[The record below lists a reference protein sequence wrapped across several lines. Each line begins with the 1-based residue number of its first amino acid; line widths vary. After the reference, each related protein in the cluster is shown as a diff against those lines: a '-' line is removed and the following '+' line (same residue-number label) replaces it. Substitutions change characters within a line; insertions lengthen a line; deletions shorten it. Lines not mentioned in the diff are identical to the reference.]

1 MNNEILISVMLPTR
15 HRVDLVKRSI
25 SGLLEKARQPAKI
38 EILIAYDDD
47 DTGSKDYFSS
57 EWNVLIDSFGAHTQV
72 FETPQ
77 WGYGELNDYYNL
89 MSKNAKGQWLLL
101 WNDDALMMDHAW
113 DSAIEQHKNFLG
125 MIHMTTEN
133 FGKNLTLFPLV
144 PREWIGLFGCL
155 SLSNLND
162 SWIQDICYAANTVLK
177 IEPRIFHDRFDVT
190 GNNHDST
197 YLNRNYRKKRHNSEE
212 MKQERLSWA
221 QRWRDFV
228 DQQTVAYDSSKHQ
241 TQDQ

>member
-25 SGLLEKARQPAKI
+25 SGLLEKANNPANI

-47 DTGSKDYFSS
+47 DMDSKEFFST
-57 EWNVLIDSFGAHTQV
+57 EWNKLINSFGAHTQV

-101 WNDDALMMDHAW
+101 WNDDALMMDPAW
-113 DSAIEQHKNFLG
+113 DTAISQHKDFLG
-125 MIHMTTEN
+125 MIHMNTDN
-133 FGKNLTLFPLV
+133 FGKHLTLFPLV
-144 PREWIGLFGCL
+144 PREWIKLFGCL

-162 SWIQDICYAANTVLK
+162 SWIQDICHAANTVLT

-197 YLNRNYRKKRHNSEE
+197 YLNRNYQKKRHNSEE
-212 MKQERLSWA
+212 MKQERLNWA
-221 QRWRDFV
+221 QRWQDFV
-228 DQQTVAYDSSKHQ
+228 NQQNSACAANTHQ
-241 TQDQ
+241 IQGQ